1 LELEAFQQPTKKGRI
16 ITMEKMELT
25 GKLVEALDKTIKKL
39 ASRLEETNTWDSADL
54 QFVE

>member
-1 LELEAFQQPTKKGRI
+1 
-16 ITMEKMELT
+16 MEKMELT